1 MPKKL
6 GTTALHGLA
15 TTGPCDLISHYSPPH
30 WAPGTLTSW
39 LCLDLLTSGTLHLL
53 FIVSRSALLP
63 DKNMIYSLMFSG
75 LCLMCL
81 LLRLS
86 LTTQFKI
93 VTPLL
98 LTTEW
103 YTLSFFYY
111 LFSHVTYH
119 FWHTLSRAYFIH
131 YCLCFLLECKFLR
144 AGMFIWFFMCSV
156 NLCLINE

>member
-30 WAPGTLTSW
+30 WAPGTLASW

-63 DKNMIYSLMFSG
+63 DKNMIYSLVFSG

-98 LTTEW
+98 LTTKW
-103 YTLSFFYY
+103 YTLSFFLLSFFPMSLITSDILYHVLI
-111 LFSHVTYH
+111 LFIIVCVFCWNASS
-119 FWHTLSRAYFIH
+119 WGQG
-131 YCLCFLLECKFLR
+131 CLFDFLC
-144 AGMFIWFFMCSV
+144 AQ
-156 NLCLINE
+156 